1 MSSPVPDLTSI
12 TPTLCALLGIEPP
25 ALAKSPPFAEVLAA
39 KQAAIGDKAVERL
52 LIFAP
57 DALGRWLMQKHGGQY
72 QIAFDRAAPVKV
84 ELESVLPTVTPVCF
98 SSIFTG
104 AYPEQHGIQ
113 KYERPLQRT
122 DSFFDALVRAGKS
135 CAIVAVVDCSM
146 DIIFRERA
154 IDYFTMPDDR
164 AVREQADTLIKEG
177 RHDVIVAYQPGYDD
191 MLHATVPESPECL
204 AALALHMASF
214 GHLCDSARLHWGAGA
229 GPRRY
234 AHYLSEEDRRA
245 QDSPFRPRDWAVCFI
260 PDHGSHID
268 PETGHGT
275 HGSDLPEDMELTH
288 WWGIHRAVK
297 L

>member
-1 MSSPVPDLTSI
+1 MSQPDLTSI

-25 ALAKSPPFAEVLAA
+25 ALAQSSAFEQVLAA

-57 DALGRWLMQKHGGQY
+57 DALGRWLMRKYAGLY
-72 QIAFDRAAPVKV
+72 RVTFKRVAPV
-84 ELESVLPTVTPVCF
+84 SVQLLSVVPTVTPVCF

-104 AYPEQHGIQ
+104 AYPWQHGIT

-135 CAIVAVVDCSM
+135 CAIVAVKDCSM

-154 IDYFTMPDDR
+154 IDYFSEADDA
-164 AVREQADTLIKEG
+164 AVCARGLALIKASQ
-177 RHDVIVAYQPGYDD
+177 HDVVVVYQQGYDD
-191 MLHATVPESPECL
+191 MLHMTVPESDECL
-204 AALALHMASF
+204 AALAVHMASF
-214 GHLCDSARLHWGAGA
+214 RQLSNAARQSWGKGIWPTKIAKYIPTGFRHA
-229 GPRRY
+229 P
-234 AHYLSEEDRRA
+234 
-245 QDSPFRPRDWAVCFI
+245 DSPLRPRDWAVCFI

-268 PETGHGT
+268 PESGKGT
-275 HGSDLPEDMELTH
+275 HGSDRPEDMELTH
-288 WWGIHRAVK
+288 WWGIHKSAE